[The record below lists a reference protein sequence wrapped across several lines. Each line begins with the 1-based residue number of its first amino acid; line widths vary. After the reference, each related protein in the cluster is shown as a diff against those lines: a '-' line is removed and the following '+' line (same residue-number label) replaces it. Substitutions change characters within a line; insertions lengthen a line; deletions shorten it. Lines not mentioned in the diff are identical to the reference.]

1 MELKERRE
9 RLNQLLSDL
18 AKSTSPEVM
27 WMREL
32 FELQFED
39 AKDRLINADGVDFP
53 RIQGEARYLEKFHK
67 QLAAASA
74 MLRQHHREPGQ

>member
-9 RLNQLLSDL
+9 RINQLQSDL

-32 FELQFED
+32 WDLQFED
-39 AKDRLINADGVDFP
+39 AKDRLMNAEGIDVS
-53 RIQGEARYLEKFHK
+53 RIQGEARYLEKFTK
-67 QLAAASA
+67 QMHAASA
-74 MLRQHHREPGQ
+74 LLRRGE